1 MSGKKKKKNKIRI
14 SRPAWYAILLIWIV
28 TLLAALFFV
37 GRWGLN
43 AYYVNE
49 ARNGKYHPEI
59 AELLIKLGLPDEYI
73 VWYNLGN
80 YYFDEEEY
88 DEAKD
93 AYLKAIECD
102 IPYGKECPVK
112 VNLALAMLS
121 EITED
126 EWDMF
131 YLSCSLN
138 MTNATARKVEKIL
151 KEAREVLIADGCAHE
166 DDEDGH
172 DEAAQK
178 LKDEIDELLEMAE
191 QMEEQEPAEEEP
203 EEEEEPEDDGGED
216 VQEVTP
222 DETLDEED
230 IMEHIQEQLD
240 ENQGERAD
248 DRQFYEDYYGF
259 GNDGE
264 NSGGEH
270 GEVW

>member
-1 MSGKKKKKNKIRI
+1 MSKKQKKKNKISI
-14 SRPAWYAILLIWIV
+14 SRPAWYAILLTGIV

-80 YYFDEEEY
+80 YYFDDEEY
-88 DEAKD
+88 GDAKD
-93 AYLKAIECD
+93 AYLKAIDCG

-112 VNLALAMLS
+112 VNLALAMMS

-131 YLSCSLN
+131 YLSCYLGQA
-138 MTNATARKVEKIL
+138 NATSRKVEKIL

-178 LKDEIDELLEMAE
+178 LKDEIDELLEQAQVE
-191 QMEEQEPAEEEP
+191 EEQEPGEEEQEEEGEEG
-203 EEEEEPEDDGGED
+203 EEEEI
-216 VQEVTP
+216 QEVSP
-222 DETLDEED
+222 SPMSEED
-230 IMEHIQEQLD
+230 IMEHIQDQLD
-240 ENQGERAD
+240 ENQDERAD
-248 DRQFYEDYYGF
+248 DRQFYEDYYGL
-259 GNDGE
+259 GNDGDT
-264 NSGGEH
+264 SGGEY